1 MESGS
6 QNGTSL
12 TPNQATASPEGASP
26 EAKKVKVRVHRL
38 GREALAAAL
47 RHTEELRG
55 AAVAMSA
62 PTIVRV
68 GARVANSNPDRQSSD
83 TDSTD
88 SVPDP
93 NVPRIYL
100 PPSPDRA
107 PDTDQDPTPPDPE
120 LTKDGFTNPEA
131 NGQDP
136 DASGEGEDEE
146 NAQKELEK
154 NKQNEADCQ
163 TEIDSKIKEVE
174 GLADR
179 AKQGEV
185 DCQTDIESKTKEIES
200 LIDRAKQYEANLEQQ
215 IAEDKAR
222 LGISPL
228 VGINADFTY
237 DKEALA
243 RDLAERALNTEVS
256 NTKNFI
262 KRIWKGNLAKNYYQ
276 TKYAR
281 EFKEGKRTVDIEG
294 ETMGLDDIIEGR
306 SSAAI
311 DRFVLGITKEYG
323 KQFIHESAGE
333 KKEED
338 QETTELVKPF
348 IEKYAKELLDSGA
361 DLSSIKTN
369 KDAKRKFN
377 NELQKLLAEHR
388 DESKPINELLV
399 NNYFEVAVQAS
410 ELAIHSKYIER
421 VMEGF
426 KVYNAEV
433 RDSIRTEAHRNNVDR
448 IVDKISES
456 KLSFI
461 PPEVLAAAVGSL
473 GAFGKIG
480 ASTLARTI
488 IPVGGIAVSAAF
500 AGARERKRLTEDR
513 TRMMRD
519 AAMGLEYSGMS
530 EENPKNKQS
539 KYEAELYGTKY
550 DLKSAKDLTAN
561 INQAVESGDSDKI
574 LRAIAEARVRID
586 YSDTEQK
593 DLIAYS
599 SADRIGDERLKLDI
613 ALIEAE
619 HSLSAENKER
629 LASIKGLI
637 EKRII
642 SGGETETGE
651 HIAGVEEADKSF
663 NRMRAAM
670 AMKKAGKTVAIG
682 ALTFFASQEIIA
694 TLSPDKVSL
703 LEKLGIIKNQNNDD
717 ASETLLTR
725 AFTKPAKPL
734 EVPNVSADNQ
744 EAIERL
750 KNNGYK
756 IDESRTIGEHTTHE
770 TRSDII
776 EVRPSESANQVKMSI
791 DGYANNGTRVSDGN
805 ELRAYLVDG
814 KMVSGM
820 YGNSTLPNGEALNY
834 DELLAAGRIKACVNV
849 DGADFILEG
858 KLNEAGQMTWMD
870 GGLATTTT
878 GETMQLVGANGEKF
892 YNSFMIFADNGVDS
906 DGVQHAIS
914 LAADPAGGTFGG
926 TLQQAVSYDIAI
938 DHPAI
943 YTFIKEP
950 SNEVFTGGIVPPV
963 VTSRVG
969 LGGARRREAAESS
982 SPETTTTSPESSPSP
997 ETGTEPSPSPT
1008 SPETPPETTPNT
1020 PENNEFTNSIQANF
1034 GSLVNEDGIR
1044 YMSGNLLDDIDAIE
1058 RFNWWNDLDDDLR
1071 SRIADFFQTSDN
1083 PQAQPFK
1090 QWLRQINVIPDEF

>member
-1 MESGS
+1 MGSGS
-6 QNGTSL
+6 QNGTNFNLSQ
-12 TPNQATASPEGASP
+12 TTASPEEVSP

-38 GREALAAAL
+38 GREALVAAL

-62 PTIVRV
+62 PTIVRI
-68 GARVANSNPDRQSSD
+68 GAHVANSNPDKQLSE
-83 TDSTD
+83 TNSTD
-88 SVPDP
+88 VEPDP

-100 PPSPDRA
+100 SPSPDRVPDNADVNQMPDSPDSTA
-107 PDTDQDPTPPDPE
+107 PEDNPADSEMDGKNPDKSE
-120 LTKDGFTNPEA
+120 
-131 NGQDP
+131 
-136 DASGEGEDEE
+136 EDNDEDRL
-146 NAQKELEK
+146 QKEYDESKQREAEHQKEMEELLEK
-154 NKQNEADCQ
+154 SKQREADHQ
-163 TEIDSKIKEVE
+163 SELDSKMKEME
-174 GLADR
+174 ELLEKSR
-179 AKQGEV
+179 Q
-185 DCQTDIESKTKEIES
+185 
-200 LIDRAKQYEANLEQQ
+200 LEAELEQQ
-215 IAEDKAR
+215 VVDRMAK
-222 LGISPL
+222 LGMPSL
-228 VGINADFTY
+228 VGINANFTH
-237 DKEALA
+237 DRESLA
-243 RDLAERALNTEVS
+243 RDFAERDLNEEVS

-276 TKYAR
+276 AKYKR
-281 EFKEGKRTVDIEG
+281 EYLEG
-294 ETMGLDDIIEGR
+294 ERTIQVEDKDMSLDDIIEGR
-306 SSAAI
+306 GSAAI
-311 DRFVLGITKEYG
+311 DRFVLGITKKYG
-323 KQFIHESAGE
+323 EQFIHENAGE

-338 QETTELVKPF
+338 KETTELVRPF
-348 IEKYAKELLDSGA
+348 IEKYAKELLNSGA

-388 DESKPINELLV
+388 DDGKPINELLV

-410 ELAIHSKYIER
+410 ELAIHSEYIEK
-421 VMEGF
+421 VMDGF

-448 IVDKISES
+448 IVDKISRS
-456 KLSFI
+456 GLSFI
-461 PPEVLAAAVGSL
+461 PPEILAAAVGSL
-473 GAFGKIG
+473 GAFGKFG

-488 IPVGGIAVSAAF
+488 FPVGGIAVSAAF

-530 EENPKNKQS
+530 EKEPKSKQS

-550 DLKSAKDLTAN
+550 DLRSAKDLTAK
-561 INQAVESGDSDKI
+561 INQAVEGGDSDEI

-599 SADRIGDERLKLDI
+599 SADRIGDERLRLDI

-619 HSLSAENKER
+619 HSLSDEGKER
-629 LASIKGLI
+629 LAAIKELTR
-637 EKRII
+637 KRIV
-642 SGGETETGE
+642 SGASTETGE
-651 HIAGVEEADKSF
+651 RIAGVEDADRSF

-670 AMKKAGKTVAIG
+670 AMKKAGKTAAIG

-703 LEKLGIIKNQNNDD
+703 LEKLGIIKNRNNDD

-734 EVPNVSADNQ
+734 EVSNVSADNQ
-744 EAIERL
+744 EAIENL
-750 KNNGYK
+750 KNNGYR
-756 IDESRTIGEHTTHE
+756 IDESRTTGEYTTHE
-770 TRSDII
+770 TRSDVI
-776 EVRPSESANQVKMSI
+776 EVRPSESANQVKMAI
-791 DGYANNGTRVSDGN
+791 DGYANNGTRASDGN

-820 YGNSTLPNGEALNY
+820 YGNSTLPNGEVLNY
-834 DELLAAGRIKACVNV
+834 DELLAADRIKACVNV

-858 KLNEAGQMTWMD
+858 KLNDAGQMTWME

-892 YNSFMIFADNGVDS
+892 YNSFMIFVDNDVDS
-906 DGVQHAIS
+906 DGVQHAIA
-914 LAADPAGGTFGG
+914 LATDPAGGTFGG
-926 TLQQAVSYDIAI
+926 TLQQAISYDIPI

-950 SNEVFTGGIVPPV
+950 SSEVFTGGIVPPV

-969 LGGARRREAAESS
+969 LGSVRQRTESS
-982 SPETTTTSPESSPSP
+982 SPETATTNPEPSPAP
-997 ETGTEPSPSPT
+997 ETGTEPNPGPA
-1008 SPETPPETTPNT
+1008 SPETPPEAAPNA
-1020 PENNEFTNSIQANF
+1020 PENNGFTNSIQATF
-1034 GSLVNEDGIR
+1034 GSLVNEDGVR
-1044 YMSGNLLDDIDAIE
+1044 YMSGNLRDSIDEIE
-1058 RFNWWNDLDDDLR
+1058 RLNWWNGLDDDLK
-1071 SRIADFFQTSDN
+1071 SRIVDFFQTSDN
-1083 PQAQPFK
+1083 PQAQPFR
-1090 QWLRQINVIPDEF
+1090 QWLRRMDEIPDES